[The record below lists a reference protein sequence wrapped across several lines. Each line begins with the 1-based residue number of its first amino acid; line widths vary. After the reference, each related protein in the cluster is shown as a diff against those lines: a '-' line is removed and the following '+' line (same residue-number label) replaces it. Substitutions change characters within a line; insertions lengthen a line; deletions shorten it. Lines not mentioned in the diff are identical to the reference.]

1 MRLHAY
7 LAQAL
12 TPGDSS
18 IKYAQLPGIQ
28 PEEAKALSRQAGA
41 LDELVGALAEKKDER
56 AAEVE
61 KAASRWG
68 RLDLVDAS
76 FKGMYTTEFEASR

>member
-28 PEEAKALSRQAGA
+28 PEEAKELSRQTGA
-41 LDELVGALAEKKDER
+41 LDKLVDTLAEKKDER
-56 AAEVE
+56 AVEVE

-76 FKGMYTTEFEASR
+76 FKGMYITYFDILR